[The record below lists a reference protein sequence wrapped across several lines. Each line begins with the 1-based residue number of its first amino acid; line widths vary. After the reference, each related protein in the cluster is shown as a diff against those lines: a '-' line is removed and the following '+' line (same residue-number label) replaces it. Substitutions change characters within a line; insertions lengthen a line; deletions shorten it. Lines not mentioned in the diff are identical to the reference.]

1 MDSELNK
8 NQVPLERLWN
18 YLFNDTQGGATLFLG
33 GSNEPPDFQKKKN
46 YIYKFFFFFSLI
58 L

>member
-18 YLFNDTQGGATLFLG
+18 YLFNDTQGGATLFLF
-33 GSNEPPDFQKKKN
+33 EPPDFQKKEN
-46 YIYKFFFFFSLI
+46 YIYKIFFF
-58 L
+58 

>member
-18 YLFNDTQGGATLFLG
+18 YLFNDTQGGATLFLF
-33 GSNEPPDFQKKKN
+33 EPPDFQKKKII
-46 YIYKFFFFFSLI
+46 YINFFFFSLI